1 MTEKV
6 AIWGA
11 GGHGAVVADIV
22 QLEGRY
28 ALAGF
33 LDDGESGRAGGRY
46 LGLPIL
52 GGRTHLPRLA
62 AQGVRYILWGFGDN
76 AARLQLSELVA
87 EHGLCLAVAIHPQA
101 TVARSAEVGPGT
113 VIAAG
118 AVVNPAAVI
127 GASVIVNTC
136 ASVDHHCIVEDGA
149 HIAPGVHLASHVVVG
164 RGAWVGVGASVRER
178 VRIGAKSIIGVGA
191 AVVADIP
198 AGVVAYGV
206 PATVINPAKDDL
218 R

>member
-28 ALAGF
+28 EIAGF
-33 LDDGESGRAGGRY
+33 LDDGESGRVGGMY

-52 GGRTHLPRLA
+52 GGRNQLSRLVT
-62 AQGVRYILWGFGDN
+62 QGIGYILFAFGDN
-76 AARLQLSELVA
+76 AARLHLSELVA
-87 EHGLCLAVAIHPQA
+87 EHGLRLAVAIHPRA
-101 TVARSAEVGPGT
+101 TVARSADVGPGT

-118 AVVNPAAVI
+118 AVVSAAAVI
-127 GASVIVNTC
+127 GASVIINTC
-136 ASVDHHCIVEDGA
+136 ASVDHHCVVEDGV
-149 HIAPGVHLASHVVVG
+149 HIAPGAHLASHVRIA

-178 VRIGAKSIIGVGA
+178 VRIGATSIIGVGS
-191 AVVADIP
+191 AVVSDIP

-206 PATVINPAKDDL
+206 PAAIMKPAKGDP